1 MAREEPATEAVEEAV
16 TETVEETVTETVAE
30 SAQAQVQ
37 AQVQAQAD
45 RETRKLKIKRSP
57 FEPKRI
63 VRLPLPR
70 PSMYKPQQRDAAR
83 KVLDHFAKNNR
94 YVMLAAYT
102 QSGKTG
108 TFHMTISEMFKS
120 GAIEQV
126 ILITG
131 SNEKELRDQYEADMK
146 KYNAEHYRN
155 GKIHILMRQDLEKDM
170 VKYVPYNSD
179 TKTLIVWDESH
190 LVQTK
195 NQTVDK
201 TFKMCGIPANG
212 DSATLE
218 LRNLYILSVSASG
231 FSETSD
237 VVHRQDASN
246 TKQVVFIQPGNS
258 YRGIEYYY
266 RNGLIHKI
274 FPLNSKPRLNYVMS
288 NYGLNKYNIIRA
300 TSKQTST
307 IVSYCQEKGYDVK
320 YFNSKKKDIALADM
334 NEVPAKTT
342 VVLVDG
348 CLRVGKVIPKK
359 HIGFVW
365 ENSKGAKTDVIV
377 QGLLGRVTG
386 YSADDTAEGYDPAS
400 NIHIFISDKLLKE
413 GGNNEID
420 RYIQMMEDLRKKSD
434 DPAHMIS
441 ALPQKGMNIKKEKKE
456 VERERRDRDTYYT
469 HTYLLPLSGLNKI
482 RTRVEKDVL
491 KYLTETP
498 SDDIIGNLR
507 VSPEQ
512 GQEIKETLEDI
523 DASDFVY
530 RNLRAAQFEPLK
542 GRENAE
548 KSWRN
553 KTDWPIVIQ
562 DNAPVFILHDEE
574 KVYIFFQTYSKG
586 METVTVDLSEQVP
599 KTTGREIFCRKYSI
613 MPSGPGP
620 LYSIPQDAL
629 HRPSIMEKSLR
640 EFIGDWTEYIN
651 GRRNVRIE
659 PSIEFTRDWNF
670 DRETYKYK
678 TKKDNL
684 LEKLKEKLEGEYR
697 IKMSILYNRPG
708 EGHFTIRTI
717 QWEGA

>member
-1 MAREEPATEAVEEAV
+1 MVREEPVTETVIETVAETVAETVTEAVEEP
-16 TETVEETVTETVAE
+16 
-30 SAQAQVQ
+30 
-37 AQVQAQAD
+37 AD
-45 RETRKLKIKRSP
+45 RETRKLKITKSS
-57 FEPKRI
+57 I
-63 VRLPLPR
+63 
-70 PSMYKPQQRDAAR
+70 YKPQQRDAAK
-83 KVLDHFAKNNR
+83 KVLDHFSKNNR

-126 ILITG
+126 LLITG
-131 SNEKELRDQYEADMK
+131 SSETELRDQYEADMK
-146 KYNAEHYRN
+146 RYNGKHYRD

-170 VKYVPYNSD
+170 VKYVPHNSD

-300 TSKQTST
+300 TAKQSST
-307 IVSYCQEKGYDVK
+307 IVNYCAEKGYDVK
-320 YFNSKKKDIALADM
+320 YFNSKKKDIALTDM
-334 NEVPAKTT
+334 NEAPAKTT

-386 YSADDTAEGYDPAS
+386 YSADDTTEGYDPAG

-413 GGNNEID
+413 GGNNEVD

-434 DPAHMIS
+434 DPAHMIT

-456 VERERRDRDTYYT
+456 EEEREKERRDRDTYYT
-469 HTYLLPLSGLNKI
+469 HTYLLPVSGLNKI
-482 RTRVEKDVL
+482 GSRVKTDVL

-512 GQEIKETLEDI
+512 VQEIKETLEDI
-523 DASDFVY
+523 DDNDLRY
-530 RNLRAAQFEPLK
+530 RNLHTSQWVPLK

-553 KTDWPIVIQ
+553 KTNWPTIIQ
-562 DNAPVFILHDEE
+562 DNVPVFILHDEE
-574 KVYIFFQTYSKG
+574 KVYIFFQTYSAG
-586 METVTVDLSEQVP
+586 LETVSISLSEHVP

-620 LYSIPQDAL
+620 LYSIPEDAL

-659 PSIEFTRDWNF
+659 PSIEFTKDWKF

-678 TKKDNL
+678 TKADNL
-684 LEKLKEKLEGEYR
+684 LENLKEKLEAEYR

-708 EGHFTIRTI
+708 EGHFTIRSI
-717 QWEGA
+717 QWEGV